1 LLIAAASIRLA
12 ARSVSG
18 WMSCAVTSGASSRD
32 FWAGTVA
39 TVPAVLAAA
48 VACWD
53 GALLVELFVAG
64 LRAGLGAEV
73 AFLPMVLGIA
83 VESAVADDAD
93 FVAVFFAG
101 AAFVDRAGALAV
113 VFLAGAVFFTA
124 PFALLVVLGVVRFV
138 AEVFAALGADLAA
151 LVLPPLDL
159 AAVAGA
165 DVLVAPA
172 LAVLALG
179 LPALAVLALGLPAL
193 AVLGLAAPFVA
204 GLVLPPLAPGVR
216 ALAAL
221 VLAAPAPVAT
231 LAVRVLAAPAPA
243 AASVVR
249 ALAVTGFAGLVFV
262 FPPPLEAAL
271 LALVLAVAT
280 FLVAVA
286 ALAALRPRRGC
297 AASIELV
304 ARTLV
309 VIPSP
314 SKRFCG
320 TGSTATRRVDR
331 VVPAAAAS
339 LRYRPGEPASAAS
352 RRRAARLTW
361 SAMSWPALPVLLL
374 DGRSTARASPP
385 LGQKREPQGEQLG
398 MFTTCG
404 RSLGRPLGDT
414 ALCHVRV
421 FRNTARGTLAC
432 GSQTLIGLKRLP
444 SAHFRP
450 TTGDLL

>member
-1 LLIAAASIRLA
+1 LA
-12 ARSVSG
+12 A
-18 WMSCAVTSGASSRD
+18 
-32 FWAGTVA
+32 
-39 TVPAVLAAA
+39 
-48 VACWD
+48 ACWD
-53 GALLVELFVAG
+53 GALLVELFAAG
-64 LRAGLGAEV
+64 PRAGLGAEV

-83 VESAVADDAD
+83 VESAFADDAD
-93 FVAVFFAG
+93 FVAAFFAG

-124 PFALLVVLGVVRFV
+124 PFALLVVWGVVRFV

-151 LVLPPLDL
+151 LFLPPLDL
-159 AAVAGA
+159 AAVAGV

-179 LPALAVLALGLPAL
+179 LPALAVLD
-193 AVLGLAAPFVA
+193 LAAPFVA
-204 GLVLPPLAPGVR
+204 GLVLPPPAPGVR
-216 ALAAL
+216 ALVAL
-221 VLAAPAPVAT
+221 VLAAPAPPAT
-231 LAVRVLAAPAPA
+231 LAVRVLAAPAPPATLA
-243 AASVVR
+243 ARVLAAPAPAATLAVR

-297 AASIELV
+297 AASVESV

-352 RRRAARLTW
+352 RRGAARLSW
-361 SAMSWPALPVLLL
+361 SAMSWPALPVLLARWSIH
-374 DGRSTARASPP
+374 GASKSTSRPETRATRRTVGDVHHMRTITRKAAWGHCIVP
-385 LGQKREPQGEQLG
+385 RQGI
-398 MFTTCG
+398 
-404 RSLGRPLGDT
+404 P
-414 ALCHVRV
+414 
-421 FRNTARGTLAC
+421 
-432 GSQTLIGLKRLP
+432 K
-444 SAHFRP
+444 
-450 TTGDLL
+450 

>member
-1 LLIAAASIRLA
+1 
-12 ARSVSG
+12 
-18 WMSCAVTSGASSRD
+18 
-32 FWAGTVA
+32 
-39 TVPAVLAAA
+39 VPAVLAAA
-48 VACWD
+48 VVGWD
-53 GALLVELFVAG
+53 GALLVELFAAG
-64 LRAGLGAEV
+64 PRAGLGAEV
-73 AFLPMVLGIA
+73 AFLPVVLGVA
-83 VESAVADDAD
+83 VESALADDAD
-93 FVAVFFAG
+93 FVAVFFTG

-151 LVLPPLDL
+151 LVLPPLGL

-179 LPALAVLALGLPAL
+179 LPALAVLALGLPAF

-204 GLVLPPLAPGVR
+204 GLVLPPPALGVR
-216 ALAAL
+216 ALVAL
-221 VLAAPAPVAT
+221 VLAAPAPAAT

-243 AASVVR
+243 ATLAVRVLAVPAPAAALAVR
-249 ALAVTGFAGLVFV
+249 ALAVTVFAGLLFV

-280 FLVAVA
+280 SLVAVA
-286 ALAALRPRRGC
+286 ALAAFRPCHGC
-297 AASIELV
+297 AASVESV

-339 LRYRPGEPASAAS
+339 PRYRPGELAAAS
-352 RRRAARLTW
+352 RRRAARLSW
-361 SAMSWPALPVLLL
+361 SAMSWPALPVLLARWSIH
-374 DGRSTARASPP
+374 GASKSTSRPETRATRRTVGDVHHMRTITRKAAWGHCIVP
-385 LGQKREPQGEQLG
+385 RQGI
-398 MFTTCG
+398 
-404 RSLGRPLGDT
+404 P
-414 ALCHVRV
+414 
-421 FRNTARGTLAC
+421 
-432 GSQTLIGLKRLP
+432 K
-444 SAHFRP
+444 
-450 TTGDLL
+450 